1 MKQILVIGAGRS
13 AVTLIDYLLKESH
26 LNNGKLLLLI
36 TILNLARKKHLA
48 H

>member
-26 LNNGKLLLLI
+26 LNYLKLDFL
-36 TILNLARKKHLA
+36 LNLNCNQQ
-48 H
+48 